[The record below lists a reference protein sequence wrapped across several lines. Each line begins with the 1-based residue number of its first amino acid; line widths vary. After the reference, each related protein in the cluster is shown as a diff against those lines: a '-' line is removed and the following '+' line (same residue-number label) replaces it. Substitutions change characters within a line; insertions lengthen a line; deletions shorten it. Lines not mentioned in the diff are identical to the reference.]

1 MNEWMNE
8 YINKYFVMLSE
19 MMLSHGESVTL
30 PSCQSPIEK
39 SDPNPPQQ
47 QEENHEWESKGKP
60 GAKIDDI
67 TVWKVTKQQECYQ
80 KVNVVIK

>member
-1 MNEWMNE
+1 
-8 YINKYFVMLSE
+8 MLSAI
-19 MMLSHGESVTL
+19 MLSHGESIIRKEQSVTL

-60 GAKIDDI
+60 GAKIDDV
-67 TVWKVTKQQECYQ
+67 TVWKVTTQQEGHQ
-80 KVNVVIK
+80 KVNVVVIV